1 MDTTDVRR
9 GGATHGPGQLPAGSA
24 GPAPGRLA
32 LPQFPFLGLLSEAA
46 RRELAGF
53 APATAPPCKPL
64 LARGDAV
71 DGAFLVVGGSLRI
84 FYLTPE
90 GREATLYRVEPGGTC
105 ILALTA
111 TFSRSCY
118 PAWVESGEE
127 GCTFVVVPNPAFR
140 RLFDGEPAFR
150 EFIFGVL
157 SGRVF
162 ELMLALEAAGS
173 LRMEQRLARLL
184 LERAGPDG
192 VLRASQSRLA
202 ADLGTARE
210 VIFRTLR
217 SLASRRLVETGRLRV
232 RVLDR
237 ARLQRLGA
245 SDGLS

>member
-1 MDTTDVRR
+1 MSTTDVRR
-9 GGATHGPGQLPAGSA
+9 GGAAP
-24 GPAPGRLA
+24 GPAPLPVDAMAEPGSAAGRLA
-32 LPQFPFLGLLSEAA
+32 LPQFPFLGLLSEGA

-64 LARGDAV
+64 LERGDAV

-111 TFSRSCY
+111 TFNRSSY

-173 LRMEQRLARLL
+173 GCGCST
-184 LERAGPDG
+184 GPG
-192 VLRASQSRLA
+192 CSGSAPA
-202 ADLGTARE
+202 
-210 VIFRTLR
+210 
-217 SLASRRLVETGRLRV
+217 TGSP
-232 RVLDR
+232 DR
-237 ARLQRLGA
+237 AAPLPEERDRPAVATGPGGA
-245 SDGLS
+245 PPPRW